1 MICFEVNSGV
11 TTYVKSLADKADTI
25 ITFNGGV
32 KYDVRYCGDYAI
44 YYLNSYGGWDS
55 FLIEGKVKKFDDF
68 TQYEYNKSF
77 DNNTLQFEKTRYM
90 NEIKTRYEMNTGWL
104 TDEQA
109 ENLAKNLLGSTKL
122 YVHNLVDDRIF
133 PAIITD
139 SSVEYKTF
147 RNNGRLVSYTI
158 NVQESQGKIRK

>member
-11 TTYVKSLADKADTI
+11 STYVKDLADKYDTI
-25 ITFNGGV
+25 ITFSNGE

-68 TQYEYNKSF
+68 TSYSFNKSF
-77 DNNTLQFEKTRYM
+77 DNSTIEFEKTKYM
-90 NEIKTRYEMNTGWL
+90 NEIKTRYEMHTCWL
-104 TDEQA
+104 TDAQS
-109 ENLAKNLLGSTKL
+109 ENLTKNLLGSTKL
-122 YVHNLVDDRIF
+122 YVHYLPDNRIF

-139 SSVEYKTF
+139 SSAEYKTF
-147 RNNGRLVSYTI
+147 KNEGRLVSYTI